1 MITETIGQENPAM
14 ADSKPRILILLADV
28 GFGHRSASNAIV
40 DALTE
45 QYGDAYEIILAN
57 PFDEPSVPAVIRGAQ
72 ADHTRLVRELPQVY
86 SLGLRVTDS
95 DLTKGL
101 GSVAGLLILSEAITD
116 LVDRHLPR
124 VVVVTHPIS
133 IEPLLSYR
141 RNNDDDFPIV
151 TVITD
156 LTRLHRLWFDEEVDL
171 CLLPTRA
178 AVGLAI
184 ERGMPPDHLLVTG
197 IPIHPRFSH
206 PPDNKAALRRELG
219 LAPDRLTV
227 LAVGSRRVAELEAY
241 LDALNTAG
249 LPLQVIAVAGGDD
262 ALFEQIEAIDWQVPV
277 ARFNFVE
284 NMADLM
290 HAADCILTKAGGLIV
305 SESLACRLPMLITQC
320 NPVHEKGN
328 AEYVVL
334 QGAGDM
340 VETAGDVV
348 PVLARWLADERELFN
363 QRAAYA
369 ERIGRPRAAYTIAEI
384 IHLLAEG
391 HAATSDVFIPYRQ
404 MD

>member
-1 MITETIGQENPAM
+1 M
-14 ADSKPRILILLADV
+14 AQIKPTILILVADV
-28 GFGHRSASNAIV
+28 GFGHRSASNAII
-40 DALTE
+40 DALDE
-45 QYGDAYEIILAN
+45 QYGDRYEVVLAN
-57 PFDEPSVPAVIRGAQ
+57 PFDEPSVPAVIRQAQ

-86 SLGLRVTDS
+86 TLGLRVTDS

-116 LVDRHLPR
+116 LLERHQPA
-124 VVVVTHPIS
+124 VVVVTHPIAT
-133 IEPLLSYR
+133 EPLLSYR
-141 RNNDDDFPIV
+141 RTNEKEFPIV

-184 ERGMPPDHLLVTG
+184 ERGMPIDHLLVTG
-197 IPIHPRFSH
+197 IPIHPRFTQVTK
-206 PPDNKAALRRELG
+206 DKAALQHRLG
-219 LAPDRLTV
+219 LEPDRLTILV
-227 LAVGSRRVAELEAY
+227 VGSQRVSDLERYAA
-241 LDALNTAG
+241 ALNDSG
-249 LPLQVIAVAGGDD
+249 LPIQLITVAGGDEP
-262 ALFEQIEAIDWQVPV
+262 LFARLEAVAWTIPT

-284 NMADLM
+284 DMPDLM
-290 HAADCILTKAGGLIV
+290 HAADCILTKAGGLVV
-305 SESLACRLPMLITQC
+305 SESLACGLPMIITQC

-340 VETAGDVV
+340 AETAEEIV
-348 PVLARWLADERELFN
+348 PIVTRWLADDRRLLDE
-363 QRAAYA
+363 RAAYA
-369 ERIGRPRAAYTIAEI
+369 QRIGRPRAAYTIAEI

-391 HAATSDVFIPYRQ
+391 HDATSDVFIPHRH

>member
-1 MITETIGQENPAM
+1 M
-14 ADSKPRILILLADV
+14 AHTKPRILILLADV

-45 QYGDAYEIILAN
+45 QYGDAYEIIAAN
-57 PFDEPSVPAVIRGAQ
+57 PFDEPSVPAVIRQAQ
-72 ADHTRLVRELPQVY
+72 SDHTRLVRELPQVY
-86 SLGLRVTDS
+86 TLGLRVTDS
-95 DLTKGL
+95 DLTKGI

-116 LVDRHLPR
+116 LIDRHEPN

-133 IEPLLSYR
+133 IEPLLNYR
-141 RNNDDDFPIV
+141 RNSDHDFPIV

-156 LTRLHRLWFDEEVDL
+156 LTRLHRLWFDDEVDL

-206 PPDNKAALRRELG
+206 PTGTKDALRREMG
-219 LAPDRLTV
+219 LEADRLTI
-227 LAVGSRRVAELEAY
+227 LAVGSRRVAQLEGY
-241 LDALNTAG
+241 LGALNEAG
-249 LPLQVIAVAGGDD
+249 LPIQVIAVAGGDD
-262 ALFEQIEAIDWQVPV
+262 DLYGQMEALDWQIPA
-277 ARFNFVE
+277 ARFNYVD

-290 HAADCILTKAGGLIV
+290 HTADAILTKAGGLVV
-305 SESLACRLPMLITQC
+305 SESLACGLPMLITQC

-340 VETAGDVV
+340 VETAAEVA
-348 PVLARWLADERELFN
+348 PALARWLGNDREVFN

-369 ERIGRPRAAYTIAEI
+369 RRLGRPRAAYTIAEI
-384 IHLLAEG
+384 VHLLAEG